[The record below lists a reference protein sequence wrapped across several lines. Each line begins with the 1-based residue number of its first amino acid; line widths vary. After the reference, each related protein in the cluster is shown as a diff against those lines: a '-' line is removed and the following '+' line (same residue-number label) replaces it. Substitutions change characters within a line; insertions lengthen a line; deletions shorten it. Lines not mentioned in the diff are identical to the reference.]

1 MRLWLFLRLWSLLWH
16 IGLPGV
22 LLYLW
27 KRGRKD
33 PLYSRHLAER
43 FGRYPSGL
51 PGAVWVHAVSLGEMR
66 SAVPLVRALLDRGD
80 RVVTTH
86 FTPAG
91 RREAERVFADD
102 IPQGRLM
109 AVWSPFETSWAYAG
123 FFKAVRPKAGL
134 VMEIEIWPRMIFASR
149 SAGVPLFMCNAQYPT
164 KSMARDAKMTLRHKL
179 MQGFAGAFVKSDL
192 QAQRFASV
200 GVPNIHVTGELR
212 FDQPI
217 PPHLVKAALALRP
230 GLAGDRPVIT
240 FASAVEGEDD
250 LYLDA
255 IEAALRHP
263 LRPFVVYVP
272 RKPERFDEVAGL
284 LAARGLRFLR
294 RSQDLG
300 PTLAPQSL
308 PSPPWGVDGAGGYPA
323 DILRAAD
330 GSALLPP
337 PARGRVGEG
346 VTPRDILLGD
356 SLGEM
361 YFYIALSDRVVT
373 GGGFTPHGAHNIIEP
388 LALKRPVI
396 VGPEIHTIE
405 YPAVEAIAAGVCLR
419 VETPAA
425 LTHALTDW
433 PGPGADTIQ
442 AFFAAHSGATE
453 KTLAALDAEVKTR

>member
-1 MRLWLFLRLWSLLWH
+1 MRFWLFLRLWSLLWH
-16 IGLPGV
+16 LGLPVV
-22 LLYLW
+22 LVYLW

-33 PLYSRHLAER
+33 PLYAQHLAER
-43 FGRYPSGL
+43 FGRYRQRL

-91 RREAERVFADD
+91 RREAERVFAAD
-102 IPQGRLM
+102 IAAGRLA
-109 AVWSPFETSWAYAG
+109 AVWVPFETSWAYAG
-123 FFKAVRPKAGL
+123 FFRAFRPKAGL

-149 SAGVPLFMCNAQYPT
+149 AAGVPLFMCNAQYPT
-164 KSMARDAKMTLRHKL
+164 KSMARDARMTLRHRL
-179 MQGFAGAFVKSDL
+179 MQGYAGAVVKSDL

-200 GVPNIHVTGELR
+200 GVRNIHVTGELR

-217 PPHLVKAALALRP
+217 PPHLVEAARALRP
-230 GLAGDRPVIT
+230 VLAGDRPVIT

-250 LYLDA
+250 LYLEA
-255 IEAALRHP
+255 IATALRHP
-263 LRPFVVYVP
+263 SRPFVVYVP
-272 RKPERFDEVAGL
+272 RKPERFGEVASL
-284 LAARGLRFLR
+284 LAARGLRVLR
-294 RSQDLG
+294 RSQALEAKLSPQSFPSPFGQAGGEG
-300 PTLAPQSL
+300 PT
-308 PSPPWGVDGAGGYPA
+308 PP
-323 DILRAAD
+323 
-330 GSALLPP
+330 
-337 PARGRVGEG
+337 
-346 VTPRDILLGD
+346 DILLGD

-419 VETPAA
+419 VETPDA
-425 LTHALTDW
+425 LKAALTDW
-433 PGPGADTIQ
+433 SGPGPDAIQ
-442 AFFAAHSGATE
+442 AFFAAHSGATD
-453 KTLAALDAEVKTR
+453 KTLAALDAEVKAR

>member
-16 IGLPGV
+16 LGLPVV
-22 LLYLW
+22 LVYLW
-27 KRGRKD
+27 RRGRKD
-33 PLYSRHLAER
+33 PLYAQHLAER
-43 FGRYPSGL
+43 FGRYRQCL

-91 RREAERVFADD
+91 RREAERVFAAE
-102 IPQGRLM
+102 IAAGRM
-109 AVWSPFETSWAYAG
+109 AAVWVPFETSWAYAG
-123 FFKAVRPKAGL
+123 FFRAFRPKAGL
-134 VMEIEIWPRMIFASR
+134 VMEIEIWPRMIFAAR
-149 SAGVPLFMCNAQYPT
+149 RADVPLFMCNAQYPT
-164 KSMARDAKMTLRHKL
+164 KSMARDAKLTLRHKM
-179 MQGFAGAFVKSDL
+179 MQGYAGAFVKSDL

-200 GVPNIHVTGELR
+200 GVRNIQVTGELR

-217 PPHLVKAALALRP
+217 PPQLVGAAKALRP
-230 GLAGDRPVIT
+230 QLAGDRPVIT

-255 IEAALRHP
+255 IQAALRHP
-263 LRPFVVYVP
+263 SRPFIVYVP

-284 LAARGLRFLR
+284 LSARGFRVLR
-294 RSQDLG
+294 RSQALSV
-300 PTLAPQSL
+300 TLIPESL
-308 PSPPWGVDGAGGYPA
+308 RSPPGG
-323 DILRAAD
+323 
-330 GSALLPP
+330 PP
-337 PARGRVGEG
+337 P
-346 VTPRDILLGD
+346 DILLGD

-361 YFYIALSDRVVT
+361 YFYIALSDRVIT

-419 VETPAA
+419 VETSQA
-425 LTHALTDW
+425 LTDALTDW
-433 PGPGADTIQ
+433 TGPGEAAIQ
-442 AFFAAHSGATE
+442 AFFAAHSGATA
-453 KTLAALDAEVKTR
+453 KTLAALDRALTSR

>member
-16 IGLPGV
+16 LGLPAL

-33 PLYSRHLAER
+33 PLYARHLSER
-43 FGRYPSGL
+43 FGRYRQRL

-80 RVVTTH
+80 TVVTSH

-91 RREAERVFADD
+91 RREAERVFATE
-102 IPQGRLM
+102 IAAGRLA
-109 AVWSPFETSWAYAG
+109 AVWVPFETSWAYAG
-123 FFKAVRPKAGL
+123 FFRAFRPRAGL
-134 VMEIEIWPRMIFASR
+134 VMEIEIWPRMIFAAR
-149 SAGVPLFMCNAQYPT
+149 NAGVPLFMCNAQYPT
-164 KSMARDAKMTLRHKL
+164 KSMARDAKLSLRHKL
-179 MQGFAGAFVKSDL
+179 MQGYAGAFVKSGL
-192 QAQRFASV
+192 QAERFASV
-200 GVPNIHVTGELR
+200 GVRNIHVTGELR

-217 PPHLVKAALALRP
+217 PPHLLAAAQAVRP
-230 GLAGDRPVIT
+230 VLAGDRPVLT
-240 FASAVEGEDD
+240 FASAVAGEDE

-255 IEAALRHP
+255 ITAALSHP
-263 LRPFVVYVP
+263 SRPFVVYVP

-284 LAARGLRFLR
+284 LSARGLRAIR
-294 RSQDLG
+294 RSVVLD

-308 PSPPWGVDGAGGYPA
+308 PSPPWGGDGGGGHPAGTEP
-323 DILRAAD
+323 
-330 GSALLPP
+330 
-337 PARGRVGEG
+337 
-346 VTPRDILLGD
+346 DILLGD

-419 VETPAA
+419 VETAEA
-425 LTHALTDW
+425 LTKALTDW
-433 PGPGADTIQ
+433 PGPGAEAIQ
-442 AFFAAHSGATE
+442 AFFTVHSGATV